1 MEVNVE
7 IANLQV
13 GQNFAASNL
22 TEVQS
27 QRVQTPAPANQN
39 ASATDKQQEERN
51 SSRNAQGVTDAADI
65 VSIEG
70 QAQQDIEVAAREV
83 EAFLQVQNRNLA
95 FSVDENTNRSVVTVK
110 DSESGDVIRQIP
122 SDEVLKL
129 AERIKTLQED
139 VGSSVGVLVNNKV

>member
-1 MEVNVE
+1 ME

>member
-1 MEVNVE
+1 ME

-22 TEVQS
+22 AEVQA
-27 QRVQTPAPANQN
+27 QRSARVTPADNGDGADSLRQSGDQN
-39 ASATDKQQEERN
+39 RSD
-51 SSRNAQGVTDAADI
+51 NAQENVSRADN
-65 VSIEG
+65 SIREEQFQG
-70 QAQQDIEVAAREV
+70 DIEVAAREV

-95 FSVDENTNRSVVTVK
+95 FTVDDKTNRSVVTVK

-122 SDEVLKL
+122 SEEVLRL